1 MTFKQLQFFRKAAE
15 LENISRAAKELF
27 VAQPALSK
35 AIKDLE
41 DELGF
46 PLFDRNGK
54 KISLNQNG
62 KILYT
67 HVQLIQNDLL
77 QLEHELSEANTKTT
91 HSANISVR
99 VASKLLP
106 DILNTFYAKYPDYN
120 LKIYQLGQNS
130 PSLPPFDVVIDSS
143 PGSTLSAWECVKL
156 LEEKVLL
163 ALPAS
168 HPLAIKEE
176 ITLSDLTGYPC
187 SLLNESCSFG
197 KLLHSKLETAHFHP
211 NIIFES
217 DNPHMIRDF
226 LELNLT
232 YSFVPEKTWNIKKD
246 FPQLALRE
254 VIDFKCSREIYL
266 SFLQK
271 EYSVLAA
278 REFTSHIWDYFKK
291 L

>member
-15 LENISRAAKELF
+15 YENISKAAKELF

-41 DELGF
+41 EELGF
-46 PLFDRNGK
+46 PLFDRSGK
-54 KISLNQNG
+54 KIFLNQNG
-62 KILYT
+62 QILFK
-67 HVQLIQNDLL
+67 HVQLIQNNLL
-77 QLEHELSEANTKTT
+77 QLEHELAEANTQ
-91 HSANISVR
+91 SAYSAAISIR

-106 DILNTFYAKYPDYN
+106 DILRTFYLRYPDYN
-120 LKIYQLGQNS
+120 LKIYQLGQN
-130 PSLPPFDVVIDSS
+130 PSSLQPFDVVLDSS
-143 PGSTLSAWECVKL
+143 PCSSSPAMECVKL

-163 ALPAS
+163 SLPPS
-168 HPLAIKEE
+168 HPLAEKEQLQ
-176 ITLSDLTGYPC
+176 LSDLRGYPC
-187 SLLNESCSFG
+187 SLLNDSCSLG
-197 KLLHSKLETAHFHP
+197 RLLHSKLEAARFQP

-226 LELNLT
+226 LGLNLT

-246 FPQLALRE
+246 FPQLILRE
-254 VIDFKCSREIYL
+254 VKDFSCSREIFL

-271 EYSVLAA
+271 EYAVLAA
-278 REFTSHIWDYFKK
+278 REFTAHVKDYFKS

>member
-1 MTFKQLQFFRKAAE
+1 MTFKQLQFFRKTAE
-15 LENISRAAKELF
+15 LENISKAAKELF

-41 DELGF
+41 EELGF

-62 KILYT
+62 RILHK

-77 QLEHELSEANTKTT
+77 QLEHELSEANTKVP
-91 HSANISVR
+91 HSANISIR

-106 DILNTFYAKYPDYN
+106 DILNTFYIKYPDYN
-120 LKIYQLGQNS
+120 LRVYQLEQNPS
-130 PSLPPFDVVIDSS
+130 SLPPFDVVIDSS
-143 PGSTLSAWECVKL
+143 PSSGFSAWECVKL
-156 LEEKVLL
+156 LEEKILL

-168 HPLAIKEE
+168 HPLAGKEE
-176 ITLSDLTGYPC
+176 IVLSDLTGYPC
-187 SLLNESCSFG
+187 SLLNESYSLG
-197 KLLHSKLETAHFHP
+197 KLLHSKLEAAHFHP

-226 LELNLT
+226 LKLNLT
-232 YSFVPEKTWNIKKD
+232 YSFVPEKTWDIKKD
-246 FPQLALRE
+246 FPQLILRE
-254 VIDFKCSREIYL
+254 VVDFKCSREIYL

-271 EYSVLAA
+271 DYAVLAA
-278 REFTSHIWDYFKK
+278 REFTAHVWDYFKN